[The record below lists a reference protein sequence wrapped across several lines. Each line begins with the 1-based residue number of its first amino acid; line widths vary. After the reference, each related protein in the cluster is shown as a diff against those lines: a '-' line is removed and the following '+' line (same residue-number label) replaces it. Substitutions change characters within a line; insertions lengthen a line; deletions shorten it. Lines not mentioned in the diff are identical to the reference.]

1 MLRHI
6 YTNLFDKY
14 IYVSKKLENKNYL
27 VDHSWVMFSEDS
39 SEKLTVIFS
48 RNGKLTISNNGN
60 VLREVKN
67 WELLN
72 ENTMQ
77 IDFSYGSYIYKKIF
91 LDDYFMVLQKDNS
104 FEKLILIN
112 ENKTKNK
119 IIYSL
124 DEIKKHLYNIYEV
137 PKLRQIETQK
147 REKHYQEIRRKESI
161 EFNKKLPGYIFL
173 GLYLFLAVAVSI
185 YYYNNYIY
193 QYINDPEYYA
203 LLQEIDID
211 VRINNFR
218 VVVIF
223 VFLAFIPYFIFVD
236 GIYGLRK
243 KK

>member
-1 MLRHI
+1 
-6 YTNLFDKY
+6 
-14 IYVSKKLENKNYL
+14 
-27 VDHSWVMFSEDS
+27 
-39 SEKLTVIFS
+39 
-48 RNGKLTISNNGN
+48 
-60 VLREVKN
+60 
-67 WELLN
+67 
-72 ENTMQ
+72 
-77 IDFSYGSYIYKKIF
+77 
-91 LDDYFMVLQKDNS
+91 
-104 FEKLILIN
+104 
-112 ENKTKNK
+112 
-119 IIYSL
+119 
-124 DEIKKHLYNIYEV
+124 V

>member
-1 MLRHI
+1 VCCHAQDL
-6 YTNLFDKY
+6 
-14 IYVSKKLENKNYL
+14 
-27 VDHSWVMFSEDS
+27 
-39 SEKLTVIFS
+39 
-48 RNGKLTISNNGN
+48 
-60 VLREVKN
+60 
-67 WELLN
+67 
-72 ENTMQ
+72 
-77 IDFSYGSYIYKKIF
+77 
-91 LDDYFMVLQKDNS
+91 
-104 FEKLILIN
+104 
-112 ENKTKNK
+112 
-119 IIYSL
+119 
-124 DEIKKHLYNIYEV
+124 KKHLYNIYEV